1 MGMTFWI
8 HTLEGR
14 DYSKDSDDYSLLSRH
29 VEAIDVLCEKLG
41 VPVMSSFVDYTDLEF
56 NYEERDE
63 DGEPELD
70 PETGF
75 AYGIDDMKWFSAT
88 EGLKSFLAIRD
99 SLKNSPLSGLSAERT
114 SELIEELE
122 SCIQIL
128 EGPASRAGKFH
139 LSLLE

>member
-1 MGMTFWI
+1 MTFWI

-14 DYSKDSDDYSLLSRH
+14 DYSKDSDDYSLMSRH

-41 VPVMSSFVDYTDLEF
+41 VPAMSSFVDYTDLEF

-75 AYGIDDMKWFSAT
+75 AYGIDDMKWFPAA

-114 SELIEELE
+114 GELIEELE